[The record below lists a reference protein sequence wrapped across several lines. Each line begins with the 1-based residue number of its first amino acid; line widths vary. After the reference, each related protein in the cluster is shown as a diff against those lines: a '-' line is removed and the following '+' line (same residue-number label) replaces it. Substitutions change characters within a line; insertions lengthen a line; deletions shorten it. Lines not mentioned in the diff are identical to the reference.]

1 MITKNKEKLKNNL
14 VTIGLISLIIGEMIF
29 YRIETK
35 NIYLFFSLI
44 GIFMISLILKIKFNK
59 KDGFILWFTLINL
72 MFNFYGLFFLRK
84 GIYNFDIIIFHYF
97 IILYIYI
104 GFNNLLK
111 KNELNN
117 FFNVFIY
124 SFICVILFLLINEG
138 NILFSDKE
146 IMFGDSIAGNRNT
159 VALFL
164 GTELTMFLY
173 GYFATRKKKFLF
185 LMFLSNVFIMLT
197 GSKKGIIIILISAIF
212 YFIKI
217 KKSKKNIILF
227 IVFVLIFCYFM
238 FFNEYFFNIIGNRI
252 IGMISTLKGDHK
264 VYSHST
270 ESRKFMIEEGWK
282 FFLETPIF
290 GGGYNNFYSKTATLY
305 DYSHCNYI
313 ELLCSFGIFGTILYY
328 FQYLKMFFIS
338 IKKIIRRKISI
349 ENELILVL
357 CIQTLLLD
365 IFNVSFSGLAISYLP
380 IVLIS
385 ILSTK
390 IKEKKINVQ

>member
-1 MITKNKEKLKNNL
+1 MIIKNKEKLKNNL

-29 YRIETK
+29 YRMETK
-35 NIYLFFSLI
+35 NIYLFFNLV
-44 GIFMISLILKIKFNK
+44 GIFIISLTLKIKFNK
-59 KDGFILWFTLINL
+59 KDGFVLWFTFINL

-84 GIYNFDIIIFHYF
+84 GIYNFDVVIFHYF

-111 KNELNN
+111 KNKLEN

-124 SFICVILFLLINEG
+124 SFIFVILFILINET

-173 GYFATRKKKFLF
+173 GYFVTQKKKFLF
-185 LMFLSNVFIMLT
+185 LMFLSSLFIMLT
-197 GSKKGIIIILISAIF
+197 GSKKGIIIILINGLF
-212 YFIKI
+212 YFSKVR
-217 KKSKKNIILF
+217 KNKKNIIFF
-227 IVFVLIFCYFM
+227 IILIFIFFYLI
-238 FFNEYFFNIIGNRI
+238 FFNDYFYNVIGNRI

-270 ESRKFMIEEGWK
+270 ESRKFMIKEGWK

-290 GGGYNNFYSKTATLY
+290 GGGYNNFYSKTTTLY

-313 ELLCSFGIFGTILYY
+313 ELLCSFGLFGTILYY
-328 FQYLKMFFIS
+328 FQYLKIFFIS
-338 IKKIIRRKISI
+338 IKKIIKRKVSI

-357 CIQTLLLD
+357 CFQTLLLD
-365 IFNVSFSGLAISYLP
+365 LFNVSFSGFAIFYLP

-385 ILSTK
+385 ILSMK
-390 IKEKKINVQ
+390 IEEKKF

>member
-1 MITKNKEKLKNNL
+1 
-14 VTIGLISLIIGEMIF
+14 
-29 YRIETK
+29 
-35 NIYLFFSLI
+35 
-44 GIFMISLILKIKFNK
+44 MISLILKIKFNK

-217 KKSKKNIILF
+217 KKSKKINFIYSFCINILLF
-227 IVFVLIFCYFM
+227 YVF
-238 FFNEYFFNIIGNRI
+238 
-252 IGMISTLKGDHK
+252 
-264 VYSHST
+264 
-270 ESRKFMIEEGWK
+270 
-282 FFLETPIF
+282 
-290 GGGYNNFYSKTATLY
+290 
-305 DYSHCNYI
+305 
-313 ELLCSFGIFGTILYY
+313 
-328 FQYLKMFFIS
+328 
-338 IKKIIRRKISI
+338 
-349 ENELILVL
+349 
-357 CIQTLLLD
+357 
-365 IFNVSFSGLAISYLP
+365 
-380 IVLIS
+380 
-385 ILSTK
+385 
-390 IKEKKINVQ
+390 